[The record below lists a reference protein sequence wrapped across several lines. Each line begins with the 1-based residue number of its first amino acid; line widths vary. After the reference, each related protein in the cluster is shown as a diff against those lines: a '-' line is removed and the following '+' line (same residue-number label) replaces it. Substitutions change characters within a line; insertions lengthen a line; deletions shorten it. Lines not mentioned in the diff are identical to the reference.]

1 MKAIEFP
8 TKIRKD
14 KKILVPEKYQKDIR
28 ENQNARVIILLEQE
42 KDEQEWNQI
51 TTEQFLDGYLVK
63 DAEYDK
69 L

>member
-14 KKILVPEKYQKDIR
+14 KKILVPEKYQKELR
-28 ENQNARVIILLEQE
+28 ENQKARVIILLEQE
-42 KDEQEWNQI
+42 KDEQEWNQL
-51 TTEQFLDGYLVK
+51 TTDQFLNGYLVK
-63 DAEYDK
+63 DSDYDK